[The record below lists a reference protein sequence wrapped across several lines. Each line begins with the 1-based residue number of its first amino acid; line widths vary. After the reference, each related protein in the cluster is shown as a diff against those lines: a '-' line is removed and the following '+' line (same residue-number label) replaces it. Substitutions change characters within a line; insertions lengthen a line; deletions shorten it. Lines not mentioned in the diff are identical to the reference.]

1 MTKIRIAT
9 IIPFD
14 AAVLA
19 SSGILRLRS
28 QRSRPDTLIDVLR
41 AKLPVRG
48 SRAKEACEVCRRPFR
63 REGPAGH
70 PKRRLGLSAKL
81 SGTGRPAYILNPDRQ
96 EPSAKTELVTSMIE
110 RSWRAWSG
118 DGLGV
123 KFAGV
128 PGPWRQAVA
137 AQLSA

>member
-1 MTKIRIAT
+1 MLEGSGVRIH
-9 IIPFD
+9 D
-14 AAVLA
+14 GVEHAVETGDFWQTPGNVPHGFRA
-19 SSGILRLRS
+19 G
-28 QRSRPDTLIDVLR
+28 PEGAVVLDIFSPPR
-41 AKLPVRG
+41 EEYRRG
-48 SRAKEACEVCRRPFR
+48 KS
-63 REGPAGH
+63 
-70 PKRRLGLSAKL
+70 GLSAKL

-96 EPSAKTELVTSMIE
+96 EPAAKTELVTSMIE

-128 PGPWRQAVA
+128 PGPWRQAAA